1 MDMMNDKDM
10 YKKILESIQMAVRDK
25 LFDSPDDM
33 NPMEKDGPEGKPE
46 VAMELEMAQKEPPAF
61 AAEEEDGESP
71 SMDTIKSFL
80 EGKMDKGRPEMKG
93 MKIGKTEVEMS
104 PMMKKRGA
112 KKGY

>member
-10 YKKILESIQMAVRDK
+10 YKKILESLQMAIRDK

-33 NPMEKDGPEGKPE
+33 NPMEKDGPEGTPE
-46 VAMELEMAQKEPPAF
+46 VEIELESAQEEPPAF
-61 AAEEEDGESP
+61 AAEEDEESP
-71 SMDTIKSFL
+71 SQDTIRSFL
-80 EGKMDKGRPEMKG
+80 EGKMEKERPMMKG

>member
-1 MDMMNDKDM
+1 MDMMMNDKDM

-46 VAMELEMAQKEPPAF
+46 VSLELEAAQEEPPAF
-61 AAEEEDGESP
+61 ASEEEEGPD
-71 SMDTIKSFL
+71 MDMVKGFL
-80 EGKMDKGRPEMKG
+80 EGKMDRSRPEMKG
-93 MKIGKTEVEMS
+93 MKIGKTEVSME
-104 PMMKKRGA
+104 PMKKKGM

>member
-10 YKKILESIQMAVRDK
+10 YKKILESLQMAIRDK

-33 NPMEKDGPEGKPE
+33 NPMEKDGPEGNPE
-46 VAMELEMAQKEPPAF
+46 VEIELESAQKEPPSF
-61 AAEEEDGESP
+61 ESEDGESP
-71 SMDTIKSFL
+71 SQDMIKSFL
-80 EGKMDKGRPEMKG
+80 EGKMEKARPEMKG